1 MVAVSHNVQHHSKH
15 SHKKEDKEN
24 VSHWVNSITHKVP
37 IVQNL
42 EKRLD
47 IMQGLDPVMDGILE
61 RMQMV
66 TDNSHLKELQ
76 ADAKLSQA
84 SPDTDLSNGD
94 TYHVLNAATPK
105 DYAVSKVLD
114 TTLRKID

>member
-1 MVAVSHNVQHHSKH
+1 M
-15 SHKKEDKEN
+15 
-24 VSHWVNSITHKVP
+24 SHWVNSITHKVP

-84 SPDTDLSNGD
+84 ASGEKQEDPDLDNGD
-94 TYHVLNAATPK
+94 TYHVINAVTPK

-114 TTLRKID
+114 STLRKID